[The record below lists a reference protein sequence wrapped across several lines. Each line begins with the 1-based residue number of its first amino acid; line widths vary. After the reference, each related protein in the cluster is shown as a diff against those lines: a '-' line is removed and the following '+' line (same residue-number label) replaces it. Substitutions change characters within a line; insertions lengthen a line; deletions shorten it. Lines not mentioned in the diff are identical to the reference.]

1 MTSSPDPAPD
11 RRLLLVHAHPDDE
24 SIGTGAT
31 MARYAAE
38 GAQVTLVTCTLG
50 EGGEIIPPE
59 LANLAADRDDQ
70 LGGYRI
76 GELDRACA
84 ALGVADHR
92 FLGGAGR
99 WRDSGMIGTPEN
111 ADPRCFWRADLAE
124 AAADLAAIIRE
135 VRAQVMVTYDDDGF
149 YGHPDHIQAHRVAW
163 RAFQLAA
170 DPAVTVPGGHAP
182 WRVTRFY
189 ASTTPQSAL
198 DGEIAELRAARA
210 RDLAGDGPPS
220 GLPAHWRLPESEADL
235 VYGVPDDQVTT
246 EIDGSAHLP
255 AKLAAMAAHATQIT
269 VAGPWFALSNNI
281 AQLASGVEYYALLP
295 TNAGDPSVSDVP
307 DSTERPVSG
316 CPAPRE
322 SDLFAGLDLT
332 AGAPAGPQVPGRAH
346 SVPPRTTAGR
356 AG

>member
-1 MTSSPDPAPD
+1 
-11 RRLLLVHAHPDDE
+11 VHAHPDDE

-59 LANLAADRDDQ
+59 LANLAADHDDQ

-84 ALGVADHR
+84 ALGVTDHR

-111 ADPRCFWRADLAE
+111 EDPRCFWRADLTE
-124 AAADLAAIIRE
+124 AALDLAAIIRE
-135 VRAQVMVTYDDDGF
+135 VRPQVLVTYDDDGF

-170 DPAVTVPGGHAP
+170 DPAVTVPGGLAP
-182 WRVTRFY
+182 WRVAKFY
-189 ASTTPQSAL
+189 ASTTPRSAL
-198 DGEIAELRAARA
+198 DEEMAELRAARA
-210 RDLAGDGPPS
+210 HDLAGDGAEPS
-220 GLPAHWRLPESEADL
+220 GLPPAWRLPESEADL
-235 VYGVPDDQVTT
+235 VYGVPDEQVST
-246 EIDGSAHLP
+246 EIDGSAHLD

-269 VAGPWFALSNNI
+269 VAGPYFALSNHI
-281 AQLASGVEYYALLP
+281 AQLASAVEYYALLP
-295 TNAGDPSVSDVP
+295 SPDAGSPASDVP
-307 DSTERPVSG
+307 DFTEGHGPG
-316 CPAPRE
+316 CPPPRE
-322 SDLFAGLDLT
+322 ADLFAGLDLPT
-332 AGAPAGPQVPGRAH
+332 ADDEAPPP
-346 SVPPRTTAGR
+346 VPPRAASAPPVPPRAAAGQ